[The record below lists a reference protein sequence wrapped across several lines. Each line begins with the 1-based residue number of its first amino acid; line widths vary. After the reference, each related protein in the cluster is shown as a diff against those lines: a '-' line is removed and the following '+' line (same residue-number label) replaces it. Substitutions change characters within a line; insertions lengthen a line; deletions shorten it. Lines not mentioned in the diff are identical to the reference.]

1 MNIDQAQNH
10 SITIIDETLREG
22 MQYRGLMFSKEQRL
36 TILDFQEQLGVD
48 ICQAGYPS
56 AHENEA
62 KTIRTLVDHAEK
74 NKYATRIAAMGRA
87 TLHDASI
94 MIETGVH
101 DFHLHFHIQP
111 GLDVEELERALA
123 LLLPVLQLIEEK
135 VLQSRIC
142 LVMLDIGRSDD
153 QTLERCIR
161 FCNQHKI
168 DMLSLPDT
176 SGIMAPNQIFD
187 TLTPLCKSSS
197 LTRISTHC
205 HNDLGM
211 ASANSVMGIVAGGKV
226 LEASAMG
233 VGERNGL
240 ADLFTTAKTLQDQ
253 GYTIHLNT
261 SDIQIFKA
269 YYQYIDQIVYEQLG
283 EHLLTAN
290 TPFFGSAVKTH
301 VAGTHAGGEYGI
313 AKEEQYYLNSLC
325 GRHLVKKFLNLHK
338 INYPETLLPKLTQQI
353 KSYSIEH
360 NRSLTP
366 DDIKKIIVLHAD
378 SG

>member
-1 MNIDQAQNH
+1 
-10 SITIIDETLREG
+10 
-22 MQYRGLMFSKEQRL
+22 
-36 TILDFQEQLGVD
+36 
-48 ICQAGYPS
+48 
-56 AHENEA
+56 
-62 KTIRTLVDHAEK
+62 
-74 NKYATRIAAMGRA
+74 
-87 TLHDASI
+87 
-94 MIETGVH
+94 
-101 DFHLHFHIQP
+101 
-111 GLDVEELERALA
+111 
-123 LLLPVLQLIEEK
+123 
-135 VLQSRIC
+135 
-142 LVMLDIGRSDD
+142 
-153 QTLERCIR
+153 
-161 FCNQHKI
+161 
-168 DMLSLPDT
+168 
-176 SGIMAPNQIFD
+176 
-187 TLTPLCKSSS
+187 LTPLCKSSS